1 MTDYLGLAAA
11 GLSIIAASGGILIQ
25 IVKVAKLKAAD
36 QFSLVWMI
44 LGVITWFSW
53 TVYGLESGDM
63 YVLVANFLGFVLQM
77 VLLGFILKYRKNK
90 KRNGTRKI
98 QRQLNKTEVQ
108 HV

>member
-1 MTDYLGLAAA
+1 MTDYFGLLAA
-11 GLSIIAASGGILIQ
+11 GLSIIAASGGIVIQ

-53 TVYGLESGDM
+53 TVYGIENGNG
-63 YVLVANFLGFVLQM
+63 YILVANFLGFVLQM
-77 VLLGFILKYRKNK
+77 VLLGFILKYRKKK

-98 QRQLNKTEVQ
+98 QRQFNKVEV
-108 HV
+108 